1 MFIHFNRSCSV
12 GTLWKCVVWN
22 LPYLLVDIFA
32 FEQSA
37 ELNGEKYPQCSV
49 LQLWGTGSCLNRQN
63 MTFWWGQW
71 IGLSQCWLLLICFS
85 GILPLWSK
93 HYDLIAL
100 YTTLSTKS
108 HYMHT
113 GPARAYRLTRQQPW
127 VEAQS
132 GSKKDRYFSLSFG
145 HSFGIIALISTSY
158 LPLVIIILN

>member
-1 MFIHFNRSCSV
+1 MCSLKSAVFARGHFCFWAISWTKWRKISTVFSPPAVGNRVMFKQTKYDLLVGSV
-12 GTLWKCVVWN
+12 NWIISVQTLVMFFR
-22 LPYLLVDIFA
+22 YLL
-32 FEQSA
+32 
-37 ELNGEKYPQCSV
+37 L
-49 LQLWGTGSCLNRQN
+49 
-63 MTFWWGQW
+63 
-71 IGLSQCWLLLICFS
+71 
-85 GILPLWSK
+85 LWSK